1 MCYNKSALKSLVA
14 QILFSR
20 RHLKETED
28 VFDYTRS
35 LTEGVLEAGAPSG
48 SRGCRVERQ
57 LVFHH
62 CGPGSNPG

>member
-1 MCYNKSALKSLVA
+1 M
-14 QILFSR
+14 
-20 RHLKETED
+20 
-28 VFDYTRS
+28 FDYTSS

-48 SRGCRVERQ
+48 SRGCCVERQ